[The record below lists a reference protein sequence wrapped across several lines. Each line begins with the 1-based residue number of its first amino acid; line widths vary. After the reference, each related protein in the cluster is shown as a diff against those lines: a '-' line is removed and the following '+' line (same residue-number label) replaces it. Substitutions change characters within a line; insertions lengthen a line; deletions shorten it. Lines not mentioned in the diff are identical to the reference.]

1 VGVSWGGVLTLEL
14 ARILEAKGAE
24 TRVVLLDGA
33 LDTIRS
39 MVELLNEGSALE
51 ANLICRF
58 LQISCMKVNNNFN
71 IVLSL
76 TLTHSHTCAR
86 TPTLSHSFTHSHSL
100 SLTLLDFKKG
110 SENVA
115 LSKYT

>member
-33 LDTIRS
+33 LDTVRG
-39 MVELLNEGSALE
+39 MVELLNRGSELE

-58 LQISCMKVNNNFN
+58 LQISCMKVNNKFN
-71 IVLSL
+71 IINFYFLFL
-76 TLTHSHTCAR
+76 
-86 TPTLSHSFTHSHSL
+86 SL
-100 SLTLLDFKKG
+100 SLSLCLVCTH
-110 SENVA
+110 
-115 LSKYT
+115 T